1 MVSVAASSRSVCW
14 PSLLPSFLELW
25 SFLVVVWFGS
35 LLASSSLGCR
45 KFLPK
50 VLGGRPSFLGPA
62 RQGLTFFFFLFL
74 VFSLLSWGL
83 EILCA
88 PSLWMFRVLCSR
100 TPGRLLLS
108 SSMVNTMRILGLP
121 LFKFFLGGSLE
132 LLSGM
137 PQPSKTCCDM
147 IRFLWVVALVKFLRS
162 GVLSWCRCTIILL
175 RRLTVMLRRR

>member
-1 MVSVAASSRSVCW
+1 MS
-14 PSLLPSFLELW
+14 PPLPEACAGHRCYRRFWSCGLFLSW
-25 SFLVVVWFGS
+25 FGLVVYLQVQ
-35 LLASSSLGCR
+35 ASVVVSFCLR
-45 KFLPK
+45 FW
-50 VLGGRPSFLGPA
+50 VVARPFLGPA

-83 EILCA
+83 GILCA

-108 SSMVNTMRILGLP
+108 SFMVNTMKILGLP

-162 GVLSWCRCTIILL
+162 GVLSRCRCTIILL